1 MSFILYPFVRKAMT
15 IGLLSLFCFGFGSC
29 SHQEE
34 GNAVKISV
42 DSFSQNYF
50 NWKFQQAMPY
60 VTHSSHQWLY
70 YAASQVEQADVDRLR
85 SMVRGAECQLVD
97 VEENP
102 EDSTAIS
109 HVEVNGFLCMD
120 TVGKTA
126 HLVDKATYELK
137 LRFQNGKWL
146 VELEGLPKRVK

>member
-1 MSFILYPFVRKAMT
+1 
-15 IGLLSLFCFGFGSC
+15 
-29 SHQEE
+29 
-34 GNAVKISV
+34 
-42 DSFSQNYF
+42 
-50 NWKFQQAMPY
+50 MPY

-85 SMVRGAECQLVD
+85 SMVQGAECQIVD

-120 TVGKTA
+120 TVGKAA

-146 VELEGLPKRVK
+146 VDLEGLPKRVK